1 MKLACSSA
9 AALIAVTLIGC
20 SGSSSTMNQP
30 SPVSSACAFAI
41 SPSAT
46 SFTSSGGSQTVRVSA
61 TPAGC
66 APSSWTASTT
76 NAALSVSPT
85 SGSGNGSVTVTA
97 SANAATTPQALTAT
111 IAGQMFAAT
120 VAAVACTYKF
130 SANAPD
136 QNDNTWAVP
145 WDGRERGV
153 TVIVTPND
161 GSCAPWKTSSNASW
175 LTASPASGTTS
186 TTVRI
191 DDSAN
196 DSASARTGTVS
207 FLRPECSGADCGLT
221 VALNQSGRPSFTLR
235 VTLMQG
241 EQISGPYQGIVTG
254 PNDFSCSLSGA
265 PVSCPPA
272 TFPAGSTVPLAVAL
286 VHDCCDDRPIFTAN
300 TKGCDSFAGP
310 STCIVNMTGNRDVTI
325 GIGCAICL
333 PLGEV
338 GDLLVG
344 RWRAQIGR
352 RTPLE
357 FRVADHPF

>member
-1 MKLACSSA
+1 MFVRGFSDCRHADRVQWL
-9 AALIAVTLIGC
+9 LIDDEPA
-20 SGSSSTMNQP
+20 
-30 SPVSSACAFAI
+30 
-41 SPSAT
+41 
-46 SFTSSGGSQTVRVSA
+46 FTSEQCMRVCDLA
-61 TPAGC
+61 LGHELHVKRRFADRERVGC
-66 APSSWTASTT
+66 ASRMRPV
-76 NAALSVSPT
+76 LMDGVDDERSVV
-85 SGSGNGSVTVTA
+85 GFANFRIWERQRDGNRV
-97 SANAATTPQALTAT
+97 
-111 IAGQMFAAT
+111 
-120 VAAVACTYKF
+120 
-130 SANAPD
+130 
-136 QNDNTWAVP
+136 
-145 WDGRERGV
+145 
-153 TVIVTPND
+153 
-161 GSCAPWKTSSNASW
+161 
-175 LTASPASGTTS
+175 
-186 TTVRI
+186 VRI

-235 VTLMQG
+235 VTLIQG

-286 VHDCCDDRPIFTAN
+286 VHDCCGDRPIFTAN

-338 GDLLVG
+338 GDLVVG
-344 RWRAQIGR
+344 RWRAQNGR
-352 RTPLE
+352 LTPLE